1 MLSQSNV
8 NRLGCHGYRTREI
21 SRCTAKKR
29 GLWRKLKQNP
39 HNTRIRATYRECAHK
54 LRQLVQDREICLEE
68 RIVEAN
74 NLGAFYRFVNKR
86 LMNKTGVA
94 AVVDPNGITL
104 SHDQDIA
111 DAFNTYFSSVG
122 VQSNN
127 CCPQFPKFTVPKLGS
142 VEFCEQDVVAAIN
155 KLKSNLSAGP
165 DGLPP
170 LLFKR
175 IKYAIANP
183 LTLLF
188 KQMLSVAS
196 VPEVWKTAIVTPV
209 HKKGPTNVLSNYRP
223 ISITCVPC
231 KLLERIVINAIYKH
245 LIDNDI
251 LCNDQ
256 HGFVRGRSTCTNLLE
271 ALNDWTHNVQDNC
284 PTMVIYIDFSKA
296 FDVVQH
302 DKLFLK
308 LRSYG
313 ICEVLLNWII
323 NLFSNR
329 TFSTKINDLLSS
341 VANLICGVIQGS
353 VIGPLMFLIYI
364 NDLVV
369 LLSRFGVKVKLFA
382 DDAKL
387 YVKVV
392 NTLAIDELEK
402 ALTALS
408 QWADEWQL
416 SISVS
421 KCCVLCIGKVD
432 AGHQFHI
439 NDVPLPIV
447 TSCRDL
453 GITVSSSLF
462 FSEHIKDIVRKA
474 HQRAN
479 MIHRCFVSRNVR
491 LLVRA
496 FTVYVRPLLEHN
508 SVIWSP
514 LLKQDIKA
522 VEQVQRRFTKRLQ
535 GLRDLPY
542 TERLILLNLQSLEVR
557 RLHFDLILCYRIVF
571 GLVSVNKDDFF
582 QLNNA
587 STRGHP
593 YKLYKPFS
601 HCRAR
606 TSFFSIRV
614 VNVWNDLPA
623 DIVDFR
629 SLHSFKKTIRTA
641 DLSKY
646 LSDTYS

>member
-1 MLSQSNV
+1 MIHSFFTIYV
-8 NRLGCHGYRTREI
+8 NY
-21 SRCTAKKR
+21 
-29 GLWRKLKQNP
+29 
-39 HNTRIRATYRECAHK
+39 
-54 LRQLVQDREICLEE
+54 
-68 RIVEAN
+68 
-74 NLGAFYRFVNKR
+74 
-86 LMNKTGVA
+86 
-94 AVVDPNGITL
+94 
-104 SHDQDIA
+104 
-111 DAFNTYFSSVG
+111 
-122 VQSNN
+122 
-127 CCPQFPKFTVPKLGS
+127 
-142 VEFCEQDVVAAIN
+142 
-155 KLKSNLSAGP
+155 
-165 DGLPP
+165 
-170 LLFKR
+170 
-175 IKYAIANP
+175 IANVSEI
-183 LTLLF
+183 LQMILF
-188 KQMLSVAS
+188 A
-196 VPEVWKTAIVTPV
+196 
-209 HKKGPTNVLSNYRP
+209 
-223 ISITCVPC
+223 
-231 KLLERIVINAIYKH
+231 ERIVINKIYKH
-245 LIDNDI
+245 LVDNDI

-256 HGFVRGRSTCTNLLE
+256 RGFVRGRSTCTNLPE

-313 ICEVLLNWII
+313 ICEVLLNWIV

-329 TFSTKINDLLSS
+329 TFSTKINYLLSA

-364 NDLVV
+364 NDLIV
-369 LLSRFGVKVKLFA
+369 LLSRFGVTVKLFA

-392 NTLAIDELEK
+392 NALAIDELQK

-416 SISVS
+416 SVSVN
-421 KCCVLCIGKVD
+421 KCCVLCIGRVD
-432 AGHQFHI
+432 AVEQFHI
-439 NDVPLPIV
+439 KDVPLPIV

-453 GITVSSSLF
+453 GITVSSNLS
-462 FSEHIKDIVRKA
+462 FSEHIKNIVAKA

-479 MIHRCFVSRNVR
+479 MIHRCFVSRNVN

-508 SVIWSP
+508 SVLWSP
-514 LLKQDIKA
+514 VLKQDITA
-522 VEQVQRRFTKRLQ
+522 LEQVQRRFTKRLH
-535 GLRDLPY
+535 GLRGLSY
-542 TERLILLNLQSLEVR
+542 TERLKLLNLQSLEVR

-582 QLNNA
+582 QLNNV

-601 HCRAR
+601 HCRTR
-606 TSFFSIRV
+606 TSFFSIRI

-629 SLHSFKKTIRTA
+629 SLQSFKKTVTTV

-646 LSDTYS
+646 LGDTYS